1 MGTVLFG
8 TDGVRGVANADLS
21 VELAMSLGQAAAR
34 VLRERAPSGQRPR
47 VVIGRDTRR
56 SGPML
61 EAALAAGLASEGF
74 DVLLAGVVPTPGVS
88 FLTRHWGCAA
98 GAVIS
103 ASHNPAPDNGIK
115 FFAPDGSKLP
125 EALERDIERFV
136 LGRGGAAAEDGAG
149 GEKGAGRRP
158 VGAGVGRIDAAPEA
172 IAAYRDFLLGT
183 VRSDFS
189 GWKVVIDCAH
199 GAASAVAP
207 RLFEALGCQV
217 VVLNAEPDGMNINVA
232 CGSTHPEGLQ
242 EAVRAEGARIGLA
255 FDGDADRMLAVD
267 EEGSL
272 VDGDRILAL
281 CGADLLARGKL
292 AKGAVAATVYS
303 NMGLDAFLRRRGG
316 RVIMTPAGDRAVA
329 EAMAEHGLVLGGE
342 KSGHIIFAE
351 YSPTGDGLISALQ
364 LMELLAREGRS
375 LSELAREVVLFP
387 QVLENVRVVGSSAE
401 RRTLVASEP
410 VQEAIAR
417 AEGRLGPFGR
427 VFVRP
432 SGTEPLVRV
441 MGEGEDEGAVRAAVK
456 EVVAALEAQWAK
468 QAPGL
473 SSGASSAEE
482 R

>member
-1 MGTVLFG
+1 M
-8 TDGVRGVANADLS
+8 D
-21 VELAMSLGQAAAR
+21 LGQAAAR
-34 VLRERAPSGQRPR
+34 VLRENAPSEQRPR

-115 FFAPDGSKLP
+115 FFAPDGTKLS
-125 EALERDIERFV
+125 EDLERDIEGIV
-136 LGRGGAAAEDGAG
+136 LGGSASADGGARGESG
-149 GEKGAGRRP
+149 GNRRP
-158 VGAGVGRIDAAPEA
+158 VGAGVGRIEAVPEG
-172 IAAYRDFLLGT
+172 ISAYRDFLLGT
-183 VRSDFS
+183 VRSDLS
-189 GWKVVIDCAH
+189 GWKIVIDCAH

-207 RLFEALGCQV
+207 ELFAALGCHV
-217 VVLNAEPDGMNINVA
+217 VVLNAQPDGMNINVA

-267 EEGSL
+267 EQGSL

-292 AKGAVAATVYS
+292 AGGAIAATVYS

-316 RVIMTPAGDRAVA
+316 RVIMTPAGDRAVS

-351 YSPTGDGLISALQ
+351 YGPTGDGLISALQ
-364 LMELLAREGRS
+364 LMDLLARSDRP

-387 QVLENVRVVGSSAE
+387 QVLENVRAVGSSSE
-401 RRTLVASEP
+401 RRALVASEP

-417 AEGRLGPFGR
+417 AEGRLRPFGR

-441 MGEGEDEGAVRAAVK
+441 MGEGEDESAVRDAVK

-473 SSGASSAEE
+473 SSGAPSPEA